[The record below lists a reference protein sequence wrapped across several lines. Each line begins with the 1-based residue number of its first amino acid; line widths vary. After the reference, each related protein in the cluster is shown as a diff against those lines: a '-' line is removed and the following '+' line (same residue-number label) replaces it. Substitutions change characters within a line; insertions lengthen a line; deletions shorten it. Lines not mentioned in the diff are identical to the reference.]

1 MADEPD
7 AKRIKQEYVWVLY
20 HAGNTLVMGVYS
32 SEAKAVAALKAGKAE
47 YSEHNFNSS
56 DNDVLVYKTPL
67 DELASIGLS
76 GVKTKAEIVLVD
88 IE

>member
-7 AKRIKQEYVWVLY
+7 AKRVKQEHVWVLY
-20 HAGNTLVMGVYS
+20 HAGNSVVLAVYS

-47 YSEHNFNSS
+47 YPEYNFNPS

-67 DELASIGLS
+67 DELASIGCS
-76 GVKTKAEIVLVD
+76 GKTKAEIVLVD